1 MTVHEGMP
9 DSLRSATRLG
19 VVSAESPLLH
29 DFIAEFMAIFGGAVE
44 ARFERTLREAI
55 HPELLE
61 KAKALGGDAVV
72 EAVYRIGGG
81 PDRPR
86 VKVTGM
92 AVRAYAKQAV
102 SERGC

>member
-1 MTVHEGMP
+1 MTVHEGTP

-29 DFIAEFMAIFGGAVE
+29 DLMAEFLAIFTGADVVE
-44 ARFERTLREAI
+44 ARFGRTLRDAI

-72 EAVYRIGGG
+72 EAVYRIGSD
-81 PDRPR
+81 PDKPR
-86 VKVTGM
+86 VKVVGV
-92 AVRAYAKQAV
+92 AVLSKR
-102 SERGC
+102 